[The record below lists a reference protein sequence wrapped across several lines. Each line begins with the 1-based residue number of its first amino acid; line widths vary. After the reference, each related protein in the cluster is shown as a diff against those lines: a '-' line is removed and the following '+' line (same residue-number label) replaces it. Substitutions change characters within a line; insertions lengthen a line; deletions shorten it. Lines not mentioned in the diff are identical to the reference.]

1 MGSIS
6 AANLELIATLASHCL
21 QRTTES
27 VKQGQAVLQQAVQP
41 LPSCFPP
48 GPNGD
53 VALDFARDPLE
64 CLASLK
70 SRYGSLVGFKLASRP
85 IVLVSSPNF
94 SREVFVT
101 QSSTFI
107 KAGTAFF
114 PGSSLAGNGLLV
126 SDGDIWKRQRRLSN
140 PAFRRAAIQTY
151 AEAMVNITEKM
162 VDKVWR
168 TGGVRDVYADFNELT
183 MEIVASALFG
193 ASEASE
199 EMAQVG
205 PAITQAFQFFT
216 RRATS
221 MFIVPEWVPTF
232 DNIQYNNAV
241 TDLNKVVFRL
251 INERRRQ
258 LANSSAPPRK
268 DLLTRLLHVTDED
281 GSGMDNQSLRDE
293 LMTFLVAVPN
303 LNSCAPG
310 LDLVEDITCASR
322 TGFPE
327 LYPENTGQET
337 SAILLT
343 WALLMFA
350 LHPHTQELV
359 FQEISEVLN
368 GQLPRQTDVSKL
380 RYLEAFIW
388 ETLRLMP
395 PAYVVGRCACHPTE
409 LGGYKIPQGT
419 TILVS
424 PYLLHQDPAF
434 WPRVSE
440 FDPSRWMPGG
450 DATEHME
457 NDSFW
462 PFGGGPRNCIGMGFA
477 MMEVTLVLAV
487 ISSRFRVSL
496 PVGEPIPSPR
506 AMITLRPESEVKLR
520 LTSRRQ
526 QRQRKSEAAD
536 EMKVIVCLN

>member
-327 LYPENTGQET
+327 LYPENT
-337 SAILLT
+337 
-343 WALLMFA
+343 
-350 LHPHTQELV
+350 V
-359 FQEISEVLN
+359 
-368 GQLPRQTDVSKL
+368 
-380 RYLEAFIW
+380 
-388 ETLRLMP
+388 
-395 PAYVVGRCACHPTE
+395 
-409 LGGYKIPQGT
+409 
-419 TILVS
+419 
-424 PYLLHQDPAF
+424 
-434 WPRVSE
+434 
-440 FDPSRWMPGG
+440 
-450 DATEHME
+450 
-457 NDSFW
+457 
-462 PFGGGPRNCIGMGFA
+462 
-477 MMEVTLVLAV
+477 
-487 ISSRFRVSL
+487 
-496 PVGEPIPSPR
+496 
-506 AMITLRPESEVKLR
+506 
-520 LTSRRQ
+520 
-526 QRQRKSEAAD
+526 
-536 EMKVIVCLN
+536 

>member
-293 LMTFLVAVPN
+293 LMTFLVA
-303 LNSCAPG
+303 
-310 LDLVEDITCASR
+310 
-322 TGFPE
+322 
-327 LYPENTGQET
+327 GQET